1 MSQTYPRPLTSIHQ
15 IEPISAC
22 NLRCVYCPSKDLE
35 EIRQQPKMNMGLDV
49 FERALHWCKH
59 FEAQGTQGELSLT
72 GIGETLMH
80 PEWREM
86 VRMAREALPGNY
98 LNFSTNGI
106 LLDDAACEHLAQYG
120 FRVWVSLHRPEKAGP
135 AMNRAAR
142 WGILDGPNASAAIS
156 SFDWGGVVD
165 WEVTAPASPCEWLR
179 QGWGNVLVD
188 GRMST
193 CCLDAA
199 AQGVVGTVWDEPG
212 SLSIK
217 PYSLCE
223 GCHMIVP

>member
-1 MSQTYPRPLTSIHQ
+1 MTSQAYPRPITSVHQ

-35 EIRQQPKMNMGLDV
+35 EIRNQPKMNMGLDV

-80 PEWREM
+80 PQWREM

-106 LLDDAACEHLAQYG
+106 LLDDAACEHLARYG

-142 WGILDGPNASAAIS
+142 HGILDGPNASAAIS
-156 SFDWGGVVD
+156 LVRLGRRGGLGGDRARVPVR
-165 WEVTAPASPCEWLR
+165 V
-179 QGWGNVLVD
+179 
-188 GRMST
+188 
-193 CCLDAA
+193 AA
-199 AQGVVGTVWDEPG
+199 AGLGERARGRADVDVLPG
-212 SLSIK
+212 RGGAGRRRHGL
-217 PYSLCE
+217 
-223 GCHMIVP
+223 G